1 MLTHRLSSLVRPDVE
16 ADLVEAEY
24 NHCLGCCIGQMILD
38 RKALNLRAGKPR
50 AIGIDS
56 AIVKY
61 YNVRNTASE
70 QGENGHLKRTH

>member
-1 MLTHRLSSLVRPDVE
+1 MV
-16 ADLVEAEY
+16 
-24 NHCLGCCIGQMILD
+24 LD
-38 RKALNLRAGKPR
+38 QKALNLRAGKPR